1 MATRFVHK
9 GPTASGTGNAH
20 GFSADDNGVLKH
32 HNGTRAGVVNSRKV
46 RTVTASLT
54 LTKEDTGTVIVADST
69 TSIVVSLPA
78 TEAGLEYTIC
88 VKQLTTAGGHAF
100 SPVAADKILF
110 GSKADDADFV
120 CSAASDAVGD
130 TVTLIGDGVDGWA
143 VVSSK
148 GTWA

>member
-9 GPTASGTGNAH
+9 GPVAEGTGNAH
-20 GFSADDNGVLKH
+20 ALSADDNGVLKH
-32 HNGTRAGVVNSRKV
+32 HNGTRAGVISSKKV

-54 LTKEDTGTVIVADST
+54 LTKEDSGTVIVADST
-69 TSIVVSLPA
+69 SSIVVSLPA
-78 TEAGLEYTIC
+78 TEAGLEFTLC
-88 VKQLTTAGGHAF
+88 VKQLTGSGGHAF

-130 TVTLIGDGVDGWA
+130 TCTLVGDGVDGWA
-143 VVSSK
+143 IVSRV

>member
-9 GPTASGTGNAH
+9 GPTADGTGNAH

-32 HNGTRAGVVNSRKV
+32 HNGTREGVVNSRKV

-54 LTKEDTGTVIVADST
+54 LTKEDAGTVIVANSA

-78 TEAGLEYTIC
+78 TEAGLEFTLC
-88 VKQLTTAGGHAF
+88 VKTLTGSGGHAF
-100 SPVAADKILF
+100 SPVAADKIIF

-120 CSAASDAVGD
+120 CSAATDAVGD
-130 TVTLIGDGVDGWA
+130 CCTLVGDGVDGWIIT
-143 VVSSK
+143 SK
-148 GTWA
+148 VGTWA